1 MNKNIRLS
9 VTRGTS
15 LSLEIAAGGAFA
27 ADELQLLDDVVLG
40 VGKLDV
46 SRSV

>member
-9 VTRGTS
+9 VTRGT
-15 LSLEIAAGGAFA
+15 SLEIAAGGAFA